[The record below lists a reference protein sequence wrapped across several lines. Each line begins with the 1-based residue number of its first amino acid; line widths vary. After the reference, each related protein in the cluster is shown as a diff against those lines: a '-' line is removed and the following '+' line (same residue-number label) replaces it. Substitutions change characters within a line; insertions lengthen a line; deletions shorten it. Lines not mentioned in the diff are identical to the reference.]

1 MRAAVPSSR
10 VVHYKATPCGGGETT
25 QAAGPS
31 NIVERSDQGIEC
43 PRGHCGLPQLGRYW
57 GDWANVD
64 DAGTLQLGS
73 LTVNRLGFGTMQLPG
88 NGVWGPPKDRDQA
101 LSVLRRAV
109 ELGVDLLDTA
119 DSYGPNV
126 AEELI
131 HDALHPYPAGLKIAT
146 KAGLTRSGPDQWA
159 PCGRPEYLRAQCES
173 SLTRLGVDQIDLFQ
187 LHRVDPGVP
196 ADEQY
201 GVLHALREEGKVREV
216 GLSEVGVEEI
226 EAAQRIVPIVSVQN
240 QYNLGHR
247 GGEDVVDYAEEHRIG
262 FIPWFPLASGNL
274 SRPDGPLEVVAQLL
288 GVTASQ
294 VCLAWL
300 LQRSPVMVP
309 IPGTSSI
316 EHLEENC
323 AAAGITLTEPQYEE
337 LSGARKSL
345 RRWALGA

>member
-1 MRAAVPSSR
+1 
-10 VVHYKATPCGGGETT
+10 
-25 QAAGPS
+25 
-31 NIVERSDQGIEC
+31 
-43 PRGHCGLPQLGRYW
+43 
-57 GDWANVD
+57 VD

-88 NGVWGPPKDRDQA
+88 SGVWGPPNDHDGA
-101 LSVLRRAV
+101 LRVLRRAV

-131 HDALHPYPAGLKIAT
+131 FDALHPYPAGLKIAT
-146 KAGLTRSGPDQWA
+146 KAGLTRSGPNQWA
-159 PCGRPEYLRAQCES
+159 PCGRPEYLRAQCEG
-173 SLTRLGVDQIDLFQ
+173 SLARLGVEQIDLFQ
-187 LHRVDPGVP
+187 LHRVDPDVP

-201 GVLHALREEGKVREV
+201 GLLRALRDEGKVREV
-216 GLSEVGVEEI
+216 GLSEVGVAEI
-226 EAAQRIVPIVSVQN
+226 EAAQQIVPIVSVQN

-247 GGEDVVDYAEEHRIG
+247 GAEDVVDYCEQHQIG

-274 SRPDGPLEVVAQLL
+274 SRPGGPLDVVAQEL
-288 GVTASQ
+288 GVTAAQ

-300 LQRSPVMVP
+300 LRRSPVMVP
-309 IPGTSSI
+309 IPGTSSV

-323 AAAGITLTEPQYEE
+323 AAAGITLTETQYEE
-337 LSGARKSL
+337 LSGDRKQL